1 MLSNN
6 SVVYVSV
13 KSIKGT
19 IGEHKIVIQ
28 LLKQGYHLA
37 KAIDQQCPFDLVA
50 VSPEGKVRLIDVKT
64 ESYRK
69 NKPTWS
75 KKSTKIN
82 RVLKPIQKN
91 LNVEL
96 MMVEYE

>member
-1 MLSNN
+1 MSE
-6 SVVYVSV
+6 
-13 KSIKGT
+13 KTIKGT
-19 IGEHKIVIQ
+19 IGEHKMIIK
-28 LLKQGYHLA
+28 LLKEGYYVA
-37 KAIDQQCPFDLVA
+37 EAIDQQCPFDLVA

-82 RVLKPIQKN
+82 RILKPIQKT
-91 LNVEL
+91 LKVEL
-96 MMVEYE
+96 VMVEYE

>member
-1 MLSNN
+1 M
-6 SVVYVSV
+6 SV

-19 IGEHKIVIQ
+19 IGEHRVIVQ
-28 LLKQGYHLA
+28 LLQQGYHVA

-50 VSPEGKVRLIDVKT
+50 VSPEGKEVRLIDVKT

-82 RVLKPIQKN
+82 RVLKPIQKK

-96 MMVEYE
+96 IMVEYE

>member
-1 MLSNN
+1 M
-6 SVVYVSV
+6 SV

-19 IGEHKIVIQ
+19 IGEHKIVTQ
-28 LLKQGYHLA
+28 LLKEGYHLA
-37 KAIDQQCPFDLVA
+37 RAIDPQCPFDLVA
-50 VSPEGKVRLIDVKT
+50 VSPEGKEVRLIDVKT

-82 RVLKPIQKN
+82 RVLKPIQKK

>member
-1 MLSNN
+1 M
-6 SVVYVSV
+6 SV

-19 IGEHKIVIQ
+19 IGEHRVIVK
-28 LLKQGYHLA
+28 LLQQGYHVA

-50 VSPEGKVRLIDVKT
+50 VSPGGKVRLIDVKT

-82 RVLKPIQKN
+82 RILKPIQKT
-91 LNVEL
+91 LKVEL
-96 MMVEYE
+96 VMVEYE

>member
-1 MLSNN
+1 M
-6 SVVYVSV
+6 SV

-19 IGEHKIVIQ
+19 IGEHRVIVQ
-28 LLKQGYHLA
+28 LLQQGYHVA

-50 VSPEGKVRLIDVKT
+50 VSPEGKIRLIDVKT
-64 ESYRK
+64 ISHRK

-75 KKSTKIN
+75 KNSTRIT
-82 RVLKPIQKN
+82 RVLKPIQKK

-96 MMVEYE
+96 RMIE